1 MNTEDIA
8 RRAHGIWEMAG
19 RPQGKAVDHW
29 LQAEV
34 ELTDMLQDPPVNVTA
49 PAPAPKRL
57 QRKKATGPL
66 AHGPKR

>member
-29 LQAEV
+29 LQAESELAEV
-34 ELTDMLQDPPVNVTA
+34 ECAPSGGDPAVPAPNMLQG
-49 PAPAPKRL
+49 
-57 QRKKATGPL
+57 KKASRPARPST
-66 AHGPKR
+66 R